1 MEGDVMKNI
10 LMILL
15 AIAAAGTVG
24 GCLNDVEEVQ
34 LDYSGL
40 EIPAPEGLSASI
52 ADSRVDLSWRTV
64 AVASRY
70 RIYRTTLFSEQP
82 TRIAETA
89 DTVYTDDGLINGR
102 AYYYS
107 ISSMTSDNIEGPR
120 SDAIIAVPSV
130 HSVLINGG
138 LEFTNDRDVVLSL
151 TAPPITSLMMIGGDP
166 DLTGGIWETF
176 SATRSWRLSEGDS
189 SKHVYAS
196 FQDEGGAISPVVSDS
211 ITLDTHAAI
220 LQVSVD
226 AETFS
231 PGGSAHFSMEVEGEE
246 TGGDAWIRIGGTSL
260 QIILNDD
267 GGGNYTA
274 DYTFPVSIRGTDM
287 TVTGYFVD
295 QAGNEALPPFEM
307 EGTISFTDPPPPVNL
322 IGATDSTVSSI
333 TLLWETYSDEHFQSY
348 RLYRASETG
357 VDESTS
363 LLVMTIY
370 NESQASYTDNG
381 LIEGKKYF
389 YRIYV
394 VNDLDETTGSNE
406 VEASTFDAF
415 PDPVVLDSLSAIGDY
430 RLTLTWS
437 RNNNT
442 DFESYRIY
450 RNEDIPG
457 VTLESPS
464 VLIGTIT
471 ESEITHFDDTG
482 IDNTAHTYYYRI
494 YVYDSSDK
502 YSRSNEMSTEGQ

>member
-1 MEGDVMKNI
+1 MKKS
-10 LMILL
+10 L
-15 AIAAAGTVG
+15 AIVLVMLTFGSIN
-24 GCLNDVEEVQ
+24 GCLNDVEEVE
-34 LDYSGL
+34 LDHSNV
-40 EIPAPEGLSASI
+40 EIPSPEGLKAGVTDGTVYLEWKPVSV
-52 ADSRVDLSWRTV
+52 AD
-64 AVASRY
+64 RY
-70 RIYRTTLFSEQP
+70 RVYRTTIFSEEP
-82 TRIAETA
+82 TRIAETV
-89 DTVYTDDGLINGR
+89 DTTYTDTDLVNGR

-107 ISSMTSDNIEGPR
+107 VSTVNADNVEGSR
-120 SDAIIAVPSV
+120 SDAIVAVPSV
-130 HSVLINGG
+130 HSIMINSG

-151 TAPPITSLMMIGGDP
+151 TAPPTTSLMMIGRES
-166 DLTGGIWETF
+166 DLSDGTWETF
-176 SATRSWRLSEGDS
+176 SATRNWRLNEGDG
-189 SKHVYAS
+189 KKDVYAK
-196 FQDEGGAISPVVSDS
+196 FQDGSGAISPDVSAS
-211 ITLDTHAAI
+211 IILDTYAAI

-226 AETFS
+226 AETFP

-267 GGGNYTA
+267 GGGNYTT

-295 QAGNEALPPFEM
+295 KAGNEAVPPFEM

-322 IGATDSTVSSI
+322 IEATDSTVSSI
-333 TLLWETYSDEHFQSY
+333 TLLWETYSGDHFQSY
-348 RLYRASETG
+348 RLYRDSSSG
-357 VDESTS
+357 VDS
-363 LLVMTIY
+363 LDRLVTTLSSE
-370 NESQASYTDNG
+370 NQSSYPDNG
-381 LIEGKKYF
+381 LIEGKTYY

-394 VNDLDETTGSNE
+394 VNDLDEMSGSNE
-406 VEASTFDAF
+406 IAASTFDAF
-415 PDPVVLDSLSAIGDY
+415 PDPVVLDSLSAIGDN

-471 ESEITHFDDTG
+471 ESEITHFDDSG
-482 IDNTAHTYYYRI
+482 IDNTAHTYYYRV
-494 YVYDSSDK
+494 YVFDSSGK
-502 YSRSNEMSTEGQ
+502 YSRSDEMSTEGQ